1 VVVAKPFAL
10 PVEGQLL
17 AILPGGERGLFRVPV
32 KGELDEVL
40 KDREAHR
47 CRTEQVELDNK
58 TKRQDILQLRRSLNA
73 LTVQNDR
80 LNEIIKGWQK
90 RAGDLQGEL
99 DRRTGEVAL
108 LKAELDVR
116 AGEIVVKVTAIE
128 ELLSAKEALE
138 VTVQSMRSDLA
149 SLQQKYEESEQ
160 SRVLLG
166 EDLAALQAE
175 LDAEVA
181 AHAATKDKV
190 PPDLDFLVA
199 KELDYVRR

>member
-47 CRTEQVELDNK
+47 CRIEQVELDNK

-90 RAGDLQGEL
+90 RTADLQGEL
-99 DRRTGEVAL
+99 DKYR
-108 LKAELDVR
+108 AELDVR
-116 AGEIVVKVTAIE
+116 AGEIVVKATAIE

-160 SRVLLG
+160 SRVLLV
-166 EDLAALQAE
+166 EDLAE
-175 LDAEVA
+175 LRATFDAEIA
-181 AHAATKDKV
+181 AHVATREKV
-190 PPDLDFLVA
+190 PLDLDFLVA
-199 KELDYVRR
+199 EEFDYARG